1 MTRTITYACL
11 SILLVAAIIIRP
23 DEAFQASLQ
32 GLTVWWNIV
41 FPGLL
46 PFLAL
51 LELMLTFGAV
61 HALGTLL
68 HPLMRRLFR
77 LPGESGIAM
86 ALGWTGGFPLGAEA
100 VASLRRSKLV
110 TIAEG
115 QRLLA
120 LSHMP
125 SPLFMLLVVGSGFL
139 HHPELGAAIAA
150 AVWLSALLTSFVT
163 AHFTPAAA
171 SAPASTRNNPDS
183 ETTDNYDTRAKQA
196 PPSSLLRRASTAM
209 QAANKRDGR
218 TFGKALGD
226 SVVVSVY
233 KLMAIGGFM
242 MFAAVLVR
250 LLQPLMPENI
260 PAFLLPA
267 FLESHIGVYA
277 AATTKFAGGI
287 PWTAACCAAVLSWS
301 GLSALLQAGGML
313 TGSGLSLA
321 RLAAS
326 RLVQSLLAFI
336 ITLLAWKP
344 AGKLIQA
351 LFPTAAPAFTQTEKT
366 GAATD
371 ATIRASDLHSLWPY
385 TPVLLFGFLLAV
397 SVLVMISTAITIA
410 SRAKRDP
417 LN

>member
-1 MTRTITYACL
+1 MTRTILYACL
-11 SILLVAAIIIRP
+11 SILLVAAIIVRP

-61 HALGTLL
+61 HALGELL

-100 VASLRRSKLV
+100 VASLHRSKLV
-110 TIAEG
+110 TSTEG

-139 HHPELGAAIAA
+139 HRPELGAAIAA
-150 AVWLSALLTSFVT
+150 AVWLSALLTALISSIF
-163 AHFTPAAA
+163 AAESE
-171 SAPASTRNNPDS
+171 SAPASKRS
-183 ETTDNYDTRAKQA
+183 AKE
-196 PPSSLLRRASTAM
+196 PPPPSLLRRASTAM
-209 QAANKRDGR
+209 QAASKRDGR
-218 TFGKALGD
+218 SFGKALGD
-226 SVVVSVY
+226 AVVVSVY

-250 LLQPLMPENI
+250 LLQPLMPERI

-267 FLESHIGVYA
+267 FLESHIGVFA
-277 AATTKFAGGI
+277 AANTNFAGGI
-287 PWTAACCAAVLSWS
+287 PWTAACCAAVLSWG
-301 GLSALLQAGGML
+301 GLSALLQAGSML

-326 RLVQSLLAFI
+326 RLVQSLLAFFL
-336 ITLLAWKP
+336 TLLAWKP
-344 AGKLIQA
+344 AGKLMQA
-351 LFPTAAPAFTQTEKT
+351 LIPSAAPAFTQTKT

-371 ATIRASDLHSLWPY
+371 AAIRASDLHSLWPY
-385 TPVLLFGFLLAV
+385 TPVLMISFLLAV
-397 SVLVMISTAITIA
+397 SALAMISTAIAAA
-410 SRAKRDP
+410 SRTKT
-417 LN
+417 